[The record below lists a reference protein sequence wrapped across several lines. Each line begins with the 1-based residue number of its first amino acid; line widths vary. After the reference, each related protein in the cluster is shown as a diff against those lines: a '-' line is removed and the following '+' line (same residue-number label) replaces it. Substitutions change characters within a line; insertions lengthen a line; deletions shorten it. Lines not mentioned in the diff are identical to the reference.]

1 MIYKEHQGKRMFYK
15 FSFDIYE
22 GKFKK
27 GCVGVG
33 SEVGGEK
40 VSCEFKPMKHRRKS
54 TGRVLGKMFTFS
66 KEQGT
71 YKELDPFPPFC
82 FWSL

>member
-1 MIYKEHQGKRMFYK
+1 MKSIKKKACFTNLALIFMKANLKRM
-15 FSFDIYE
+15 
-22 GKFKK
+22 
-27 GCVGVG
+27 C
-33 SEVGGEK
+33 GGRK
-40 VSCEFKPMKHRRKS
+40 WGGVSCEFKPMKHRRKS
-54 TGRVLGKMFTFS
+54 TGRVLGKMFTFT